1 MRRLLACVLLSF
13 AIVPARASATD
24 VATEFGLGAEAG
36 RTPFGITE
44 SVADPAAFTP
54 YLATT
59 VAPELLSPL
68 TLEARSLSAP
78 KVEKPK
84 KEKKGKKAK
93 EERPKPTQPAGMAL
107 GPERARILL
116 RSLVVPGWGQATM
129 GRRTSA
135 KWFATVETGVWTAF
149 GAFRV
154 QEAMRRDAAR
164 RTARISAGIELNGRD
179 EEFQRIVGSFVSSD
193 EYNLLVVARDAA
205 NIYLLDPYH
214 PDMEGYRA
222 YIAAHSL
229 GGANTWSW
237 SSIEAFRKYSSQ
249 RKDAHRAGLRSNT
262 ALAVGIANRIAS
274 AIHASRAAGR
284 TPAAEAPRSW
294 NFEVTPD
301 PRDVEAVRAGLRVT
315 F

>member
-1 MRRLLACVLLSF
+1 MRRWIALLLLAALPAASF
-13 AIVPARASATD
+13 AEDAS
-24 VATEFGLGAEAG
+24 TEFGADTARHTGASDPSPGVDDLG
-36 RTPFGITE
+36 
-44 SVADPAAFTP
+44 AFTP
-54 YLATT
+54 YLAAS

-68 TLEARSLSAP
+68 SLQARSLSAP

-84 KEKKGKKAK
+84 KEKKGKKRK
-93 EERPKPTQPAGMAL
+93 EESPKPAEPQGMAL

-116 RSLVVPGWGQATM
+116 RSLTLPGWGQATM

-135 KWFATVETGVWTAF
+135 KWFAAAETGVWTAF
-149 GAFRV
+149 TAFRV
-154 QEAMRRDAAR
+154 QESMRRDAAR
-164 RTARISAGIELNGRD
+164 RTARLGAGIELDGRD

-205 NIYLLDPYH
+205 NIYLLDPYN

-229 GGANTWSW
+229 AGADAWNW

-249 RKDAHRAGLRSNT
+249 RKDAHRAGLRANT

-274 AIHASRAAGR
+274 AIHAARAAGR
-284 TPAAEAPRSW
+284 TPSAESPRSW

-301 PRDVEAVRAGLRVT
+301 PRDADAMRAGLRVT